1 MSGPAPTPARP
12 LRQPLPGNPFPGI
25 AALER
30 RTGIAITARLS
41 ANETLPLY
49 SEALTRTY
57 GQALLEE
64 ARCYPDPAAYE
75 LRQALAC
82 HHCVA
87 MEELLVDAGA
97 DALICLFLR
106 AFTDPGSVVLHSSG
120 TYPTFEYFAR
130 SLGLVPQPVDYRMDN
145 GAPRADLAALA
156 RQAKRRHARLVYL
169 ANPDN
174 PTGSEHSAQAIE
186 AFAKALPEGTL
197 LLLDEAYE
205 AFGHA
210 GSNRLLPNLV
220 RLRSFSKAFGL
231 AGARIG
237 YAMAPASLLEVAS
250 QAKVHYAVSGLA
262 QRLAL
267 HALREEAHQR
277 LVIAA
282 TEALRVQFV
291 ALAQAAGIGFY
302 PSATN
307 FVTLQ
312 QGSEQAAQRLR
323 EQLLAKGASIY
334 LGCIN
339 QQVNIARVTLQPEL
353 FTSPISDVLLHSVE
367 EAAHEEQ

>member
-30 RTGIAITARLS
+30 RTGLAITARLS
-41 ANETLPLY
+41 ANEALPLY
-49 SEALTRTY
+49 SEALTQRY

-64 ARCYPDPAAYE
+64 ARRYPDPTAFE

-82 HHCVA
+82 RHAVS
-87 MEELLVDAGA
+87 MDELLVDAGA

-106 AFTDPGSVVLHSSG
+106 AFTDPGSVVLHSTG
-120 TYPTFEYFAR
+120 TYPTFDYFAR
-130 SLGLVPQPVDYRMDN
+130 SLGLIPQPVNYRIDEH
-145 GAPRADLAALA
+145 GPRADLAALA
-156 RQAKRRHARLVYL
+156 REAKRYQARVVYL

-186 AFAKALPEGTL
+186 AFARALPGGTL

-205 AFGHA
+205 AFGNA
-210 GSNRLLPNLV
+210 GSSHLLPNLV
-220 RLRSFSKAFGL
+220 RLRSFSKAHGL

-237 YAMAPASLLEVAS
+237 YAMGPAALLKVAE
-250 QAKVHYAVSGLA
+250 QAKVHYAVSALA
-262 QRLAL
+262 QQLAL
-267 HALREEAHQR
+267 HALREEAHHR

-282 TEALRVQFV
+282 THALRAQFA
-291 ALAQAAGIGFY
+291 ALAQAAGIGAY

-312 QGSEQAAQRLR
+312 PGSEQAAQRLR
-323 EQLLAKGASIY
+323 ERLLAKGASIY

-339 QQVNIARVTLQPEL
+339 QHISIARITLQPEL
-353 FTSPISDVLLHSVE
+353 FTPAISDVLLRSVE
-367 EAAHEEQ
+367 EATNEEQ

>member
-1 MSGPAPTPARP
+1 MSSLRPTPARH
-12 LRQPLPGNPFPGI
+12 LRHRLPGNPFPGI

-41 ANETLPLY
+41 ANEALPLY
-49 SEALTRTY
+49 SEALTRLY

-75 LRQALAC
+75 LRHALAC
-82 HHCVA
+82 HHA
-87 MEELLVDAGA
+87 LAIEELLVDAGA
-97 DALICLFLR
+97 DALIFLFLR
-106 AFTDPGSVVLHSSG
+106 AFTDPGSVVLHSCG

-130 SLGLVPQPVDYRMDN
+130 SLGLVARPVDYLIDN

-156 RQAKRRHARLVYL
+156 RQARRSQARVVYL

-174 PTGSEHSAQAIE
+174 PTGSEHSSQAIE
-186 AFAKALPEGTL
+186 AFATALPEGTL
-197 LLLDEAYE
+197 LLVDEAYE
-205 AFGHA
+205 AFGQA
-210 GSNRLLPNLV
+210 GSTRLLPNLV

-237 YAMAPASLLEVAS
+237 YAMAPAAVLEVANRT
-250 QAKVHYAVSGLA
+250 KVHYAVSGLA

-267 HALREEAHQR
+267 HALREAAHQR

-282 TEALRVQFV
+282 TQALRAQFV
-291 ALAQAAGIGFY
+291 ALAQAAGMGVY

-307 FVTLQ
+307 FVAWQ
-312 QGSEQAAQRLR
+312 PGSAQVAERLRQRLLT
-323 EQLLAKGASIY
+323 QGASLY

-339 QQVNIARVTLQPEL
+339 QTVTIARVTLQPEL
-353 FTSPISDVLLHSVE
+353 FTSPIRDLLLRSVE
-367 EAAHEEQ
+367 EAAYED